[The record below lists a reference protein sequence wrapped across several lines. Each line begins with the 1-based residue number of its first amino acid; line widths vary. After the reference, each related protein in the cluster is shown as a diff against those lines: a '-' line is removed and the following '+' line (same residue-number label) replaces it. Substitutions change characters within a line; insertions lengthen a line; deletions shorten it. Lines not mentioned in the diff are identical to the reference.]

1 MDTGMAAEQ
10 RRLLELFRSKSLQRG
25 RFQLRSGRWSDY
37 YVDGKQ
43 TTLDAE
49 GAYLV
54 GRILFAKI
62 RASFERIP
70 GGIGG
75 VTLGADPIVTAVS
88 VTSYLEG
95 WPIPGFIIR
104 KEPKGHGTGRWI
116 EGLGNLV
123 PGSGVV
129 LVEDVL
135 TTGGT
140 LLEGVRRVRE
150 AGFSVDR
157 LYVLLD
163 RQEGGRQ
170 NIQAEGLTLEALF
183 TRDELLGK

>member
-1 MDTGMAAEQ
+1 MDTGMAPEQ
-10 RRLLELFRSKSLQRG
+10 RRLLELLRSKSLQRG

-54 GRILFAKI
+54 GRILFGRI
-62 RASFERIP
+62 RASCAQIP

-88 VTSYLEG
+88 VVSYLEG
-95 WPIPGFIIR
+95 CPIPGFIIR

-150 AGFSVDR
+150 AGFSAVR

-163 RQEGGRQ
+163 RQEGGRE
-170 NIQAEGLTLEALF
+170 NIEAEGLALEALF
-183 TRDELLGK
+183 TREELLRG